1 METIL
6 TQYYQSPYG
15 ELLLGSFGVLSQYDW
30 IDVANSSKLKF
41 VAVFFN

>member
-15 ELLLGSFGVLSQYDW
+15 ELLLGSFGDKLTNSQY
-30 IDVANSSKLKF
+30 F
-41 VAVFFN
+41 VYELVG